1 MLLCVSFCFLW
12 ILAFCSFPSWFF
24 MAWKYSLFGIFFF
37 IFFFILFLF
46 VVSCY
51 LSILH
56 AFLYKKIL
64 HKKTWI
70 LNYFSSLKIF
80 FEKGGMWGRNWAGLD
95 KQLCYVCKVSGRK
108 GGLLNCFVGLT
119 RVGLE
124 IYEKCRQTSSPFR
137 SQDWMS
143 EIVLL

>member
-1 MLLCVSFCFLW
+1 MLLCVSFCLLW
-12 ILAFCSFPSWFF
+12 IPAFCSFPSWFF
-24 MAWKYSLFGIFFF
+24 MAWKYSLYGIFFF

-56 AFLYKKIL
+56 AFYIKRLYIKKHEFKIIF
-64 HKKTWI
+64 HPWK
-70 LNYFSSLKIF
+70 FSLKR
-80 FEKGGMWGRNWAGLD
+80 EACEVETGLG
-95 KQLCYVCKVSGRK
+95 LTNSYVCKVSGRK

-119 RVGLE
+119 CVGLE